1 MSHFNIVKLLIRK
14 LCWQLV
20 WLASIVLPNMAYSAS
35 TDLDLSFGTG
45 GKVLSAVGKN
55 SVIYSVALQAD
66 SKIIAVGQGMSATG
80 QTAMAVL
87 RYLPDGKLDTSF
99 GSAKNGMVTATVKT
113 GTLAND
119 VALQSDGKIVIVAQE
134 LANTGEFI
142 VARLL
147 NDGNFD
153 PSFAG
158 TGKVFTPMA
167 PLGKPAYANAL
178 LIQPD
183 GKIVVA
189 GSSESSATNLD
200 ITLVRYNQDGNLD
213 PNFGMGGKV
222 VTSLSAGRDEA
233 QDVIMQSDGKIVVG
247 GKSFNGKYD
256 DFALV
261 RYHSNG
267 TLDNTFGINGV
278 VILPA
283 DSNGGMI
290 HSLALQAD
298 GRILAAGMSHNGVNE
313 NFAAVRLL
321 QNGSLDN
328 SFAGTGKMVISFGAV
343 DSTAYSVAM
352 QSNGNILL
360 SGYGDKS
367 PGMSLFAL
375 ARLLPDGTPDALFG
389 SNGKILTEISPPN
402 LESAAQLVVQNDGRI
417 LVAGSSSRS
426 STESQFALVRYM
438 GDPVAPP
445 SNPEIEVRQ
454 ESQEVANNDSINF
467 GVTSQGMDVTKTFLV
482 KNQGN
487 APLTLI
493 SPIQIKNSATAP
505 NAFSSSGTFT
515 LVSDMGNASTVSA
528 SSLMLASGSIASFTV
543 KLSGQTVGTHRG
555 SVTFSN
561 NDSDK
566 TPYSFSLTGQVT
578 TDKISKMELW
588 DGATLIS
595 NTLTQIDFGS
605 TMQGQ
610 PLSRIFVIKN
620 IGNADLVL
628 SNWIFPSGFRV
639 NGALP
644 TTITSGAS
652 IAFDIQLD
660 GITPGLYS
668 GKLQFNSNDSGQN
681 PFIFEIK
688 GFIGTMGQT
697 TPLGI
702 SQLEVSEGGQYLQDN
717 VSRIDFGKVAE
728 EFPSIRE
735 IVLHNTGATQ
745 LQVNTLVLPT
755 GFYLRGTF
763 PSVIEPHSQI
773 SFPVEFNNKESG
785 SYSGALTFKSSDPKR
800 SAVSIY
806 LAGIVEEFTVTTS
819 PGMPPPPPNGMIE
832 DNRFNDG
839 HTMTDVKISPTG
851 SITGGN
857 LSGDIK
863 NQGIIAN
870 VNIAPNATID
880 GGKVSGFNTN
890 QGTLCNM
897 EVSNHSH
904 IEGGVYCGHVLNQG
918 TLTDLK
924 IEKDAVIQGD
934 GMLSGTVRNNGMVC
948 GMRLDAGAQ
957 IVGGQLGCDIKG
969 EAKSPAIIGKA
980 QIQAETKL
988 ENVCLTRSVV
998 MSNNVTVG
1006 NNVTVNNNSSGEAVM
1021 QDYCISPQQVPA
1033 FDDKRI
1039 KGTEKDA
1046 FQTFDA
1052 PNVAVLPEQAAMGF
1066 SPEQMGEFKK
1076 DALMGFNPEQFKQMP
1091 LEALSGLTPENVGGF
1106 QAKVL
1111 REMTVETLSAVQP
1124 TALQETEDFAKI
1136 ATNVDLVKLKPQ
1148 NFKSVLP
1155 QNWQMDETTGKLQPP
1170 PGSKISFKAMDAPS
1184 LSSQIE
1190 MPTDMPDFSSSL
1202 AVGGRPIA
1210 GETVVEKLNHTLDAK
1225 GFKEYSLRQ
1234 NNSGVVMVEGSSTSK
1249 DISLALLPDSDNM
1262 QQIDTTVETTGV
1274 AVDATGRY
1282 MVTTEDGWQIPM
1294 VPAPQDVSDLAS
1306 VLGTD
1311 SVVKVGKKGDV
1322 LMSYTSTQRRG
1333 ARANEDVYVYFV
1345 VIFDP
1350 FVDPTLQDFCDAS
1363 GCNWD
1368 NMPGGL
1374 QLGINFDNN
1383 NRAKQQITVLYSQ
1396 GKAQKAYPTVLAPDS
1411 FIKEAKKFANVEDIV
1426 YNTDGS
1432 FTLTYQGITLYLY
1445 PTTQV
1450 TAKKLEQYETIK
1462 PSLIRRDDGMLEYSV
1477 QTGDLLLTSVVL
1489 ISE

>member
-1 MSHFNIVKLLIRK
+1 MSHFNIVKLLIHK
-14 LCWQLV
+14 SFWQFI
-20 WLASIVLPNMAYSAS
+20 WLACLVLPNIAYGAP

-45 GKVLSAVGKN
+45 GKVLTAVGN
-55 SVIYSVALQAD
+55 HSVIHSVALQPD
-66 SKIIAVGQGMSATG
+66 NKMIAVGQGMSATG
-80 QTAMAVL
+80 QTVIAVL

-99 GSAKNGMVTATVKT
+99 GSAKNGIVTATVKT
-113 GTLAND
+113 GTLASD
-119 VALQSDGKIVIVAQE
+119 VAIESDGKIVIVAQE

-147 NDGNFD
+147 NNGDFD
-153 PSFAG
+153 TSFAG
-158 TGKVFTPMA
+158 TGKVLTPMA
-167 PLGKPAYANAL
+167 PIGKPAYANAL
-178 LIQPD
+178 LIQSD

-189 GSSESSATNLD
+189 GSSESSSTNLD
-200 ITLVRYNQDGNLD
+200 ITVVRYNQDGSLD
-213 PNFGMGGKV
+213 MGFGRGGKV

-233 QDVIMQSDGKIVVG
+233 QDVMMQSDGKIVVG
-247 GKSFNGKYD
+247 GRSFNGKYD

-261 RYHSNG
+261 RYNSNG

-283 DSNGGMI
+283 DSQGGVI
-290 HSLALQAD
+290 HAMALQAD
-298 GRILAAGMSHNGVNE
+298 GRIVAAGMSHNGVNQ

-328 SFAGTGKMVISFGAV
+328 SFAGTGKVTLSFGAV
-343 DSTAYSVAM
+343 DSAAHSVAI
-352 QSNGNILL
+352 QSNGTILL

-375 ARLLPDGTPDALFG
+375 ARLLPNGTPDAFFG

-402 LESAAQLVVQNDGRI
+402 LESAAQVIVQNGGRI
-417 LVAGSSSRS
+417 LVAGSSSRT

-445 SNPEIEVRQ
+445 SSPEIEVQ
-454 ESQEVANNDSINF
+454 ENQVVIANNGSINF
-467 GVTSQGMDVTKTFLV
+467 GITSQGTDITKTFLV

-493 SPIQIKNSATAP
+493 SPIQIKNSATTP
-505 NAFSSSGTFT
+505 NAFSSTGTFT

-543 KLSGQTVGTHRG
+543 KLSGQTVGTHSG

-561 NDSDK
+561 NDSDEM
-566 TPYSFSLTGQVT
+566 PYSFAIAGQVT
-578 TDKISKMELW
+578 TDKISQLELW
-588 DGATLIS
+588 DGATLMS
-595 NTLTQIDFGS
+595 NTVTQIDFGS

-610 PLSRIFVIKN
+610 PLSRIFVVKN
-620 IGNADLVL
+620 TGNADLVL
-628 SNWIFPSGFRV
+628 SNWIFPTGFRA
-639 NGALP
+639 NGSLP

-660 GITPGLYS
+660 GITAGLYT
-668 GKLQFNSNDSGQN
+668 GKLQFNSNDSGKN

-688 GFIGTMGQT
+688 GFIGARGQT
-697 TPLGI
+697 MPLGI
-702 SQLEVSEGGQYLQDN
+702 SQLEVSEGGIYLQDN
-717 VSRIDFGKVAE
+717 LSRIDFGKITKG
-728 EFPSIRE
+728 FPSIRE
-735 IVLHNTGATQ
+735 IMLHNAGSTQ
-745 LQVNTLVLPT
+745 LHVNTLVLPT
-755 GFYLRGTF
+755 GFQLRGTF
-763 PSVIEPHSQI
+763 PTTIEPNSKVPFQL
-773 SFPVEFNNKESG
+773 ELNTKESG
-785 SYSGALTFKSSDPKR
+785 NYSGVLTFKSSDPKR
-800 SAVSIY
+800 STVTLY
-806 LAGIVEEFTVTTS
+806 LSGITEEFVATS
-819 PGMPPPPPNGMIE
+819 MPSTLPPPPNGMI
-832 DNRFNDG
+832 DNNHFNDG
-839 HTMTDVKISPTG
+839 STMTDVKILPTG

-863 NQGIIAN
+863 NQGLIAN
-870 VNIAPNATID
+870 VNIAPDATID

-890 QGTLCNM
+890 QGTMCNL
-897 EVSNHSH
+897 EVSNHSR
-904 IEGGVYCGHVLNQG
+904 IEGGVYCGQVLNQG
-918 TLTDLK
+918 TLTDPK
-924 IEKDAVIQGD
+924 IEKNAVIHGD
-934 GMLSGTVRNNGMVC
+934 GMLSGTVQNSGMVC
-948 GMRLDAGAQ
+948 GMHLDAGAQ
-957 IVGGQLGCDIKG
+957 VVGGQLSCDIKG
-969 EAKSPAIIGKA
+969 KVEAPAIIGQA
-980 QIQAETKL
+980 QIQADTKL

-998 MSNNVTVG
+998 MSSNVTVG
-1006 NNVTVNNNSSGEAVM
+1006 SNVTVNNNSSSEAVM

-1052 PNVAVLPEQAAMGF
+1052 PNVAVLPEQAAAGF
-1066 SPEQMGEFKK
+1066 SSEQMGEFKK
-1076 DALMGFNPEQFKQMP
+1076 DALMGFKPEQFKQMP
-1091 LEALSGLTPENVGGF
+1091 LEALSGLTRENVGGF

-1111 REMTVETLSAVQP
+1111 REMTVETFSAMPPV
-1124 TALQETEDFAKI
+1124 ALQETEDFAKI

-1148 NFKSVLP
+1148 NFKPVLP
-1155 QNWQMDETTGKLQPP
+1155 QNWQMDETTGKLHPP

-1190 MPTDMPDFSSSL
+1190 MPMDMPDFSSSL

-1210 GETVVEKLNHTLDAK
+1210 GETVVEKLNQTLNSQ

-1234 NNSGVVMVEGSSTSK
+1234 NSTGVVMVEGSSTSK

-1262 QQIDTTVETTGV
+1262 QQMDTTEAAGV
-1274 AVDATGRY
+1274 SVDKTGRY

-1294 VPAPQDVSDLAS
+1294 IPAPQDVSDLVN

-1333 ARANEDVYVYFV
+1333 ARANEEVYVYFV

-1350 FVDPTLQDFCDAS
+1350 FIDPSLQDFCDAS

-1368 NMPGGL
+1368 SMNLQPGV
-1374 QLGINFDNN
+1374 NFDDNG
-1383 NRAKQQITVLYSQ
+1383 RAKQQITVVYSQ
-1396 GKAQKAYPTVLAPDS
+1396 GKVQKAYPTVLAPDT
-1411 FIKEAKKFANVEDIV
+1411 FIKEAKKFAGVEDIV

-1432 FTLTYQGITLYLY
+1432 FTLTYQGQTLYLY

-1450 TAKKLEQYETIK
+1450 IAKKLEQYETVK
-1462 PSLIRRDDGMLEYSV
+1462 PSLVQRDDGMLEYSV
-1477 QTGDLLLTSVVL
+1477 QTGELLLTSVVS